1 MSGDIERITAAI
13 RRGDFELLV
22 QRLSRSPV
30 SLVKKSEWSSYAN
43 GMDER
48 RKGLEEE
55 YFHRKNQEA
64 IEKLREKMKVAEE
77 AKAAGTSSMRC
88 PRCDGNLKESKFEEV
103 LIDTCD
109 KCGGVWLDSG
119 ELEQLDPQRGWR
131 MV

>member
-1 MSGDIERITAAI
+1 MSN
-13 RRGDFELLV
+13 
-22 QRLSRSPV
+22 P
-30 SLVKKSEWSSYAN
+30 
-43 GMDER
+43 MDER

-64 IEKLREKMKVAEE
+64 IEKLRAKMKVAEE
-77 AKAAGTSSMRC
+77 AKAAGTSSMQC

-119 ELEQLDPQRGWR
+119 ELEQLTKKDTSGWLSR
-131 MV
+131 YWFSEG